1 VKWTTAALATLVVLN
16 ATGAAL
22 GESCTRSRDFI
33 LTNASDLPQKSQ
45 VYLELFRNCLDT
57 LQLSNVQDAFVL
69 KAGAIAVLPRVDT
82 VSATAGTL
90 AQFCQRFPRGTL
102 NFIARKDRAQ
112 ITNMGRAVNLSFPN
126 PTTCKQIRGDE

>member
-1 VKWTTAALATLVVLN
+1 MKWSTAALAAILAIN
-16 ATGAAL
+16 GIGAAL
-22 GESCTRSRDFI
+22 GESCSRSRDYI
-33 LTNASDLPQKSQ
+33 LNNASDLPQKSQ

-69 KAGAIAVLPRVDT
+69 KAGTIAVLPRTDT
-82 VSATAGTL
+82 VAATAGTL

-112 ITNMGRAVNLSFPN
+112 VANMGRAVNLSFSH
-126 PTTCKQIRGDE
+126 PTTCKQIRGEE